1 MIYDILFTKQLNI
14 NVHVYEF
21 CQGLLACILIMHM
34 PGHKMRKL
42 LQIYNEFFFSCIDQP
57 KSRSKIDIQVFKIFK
72 HKGTKSQKW
81 YMFTFV
87 ESAYN

>member
-1 MIYDILFTKQLNI
+1 MNLILSRNPSMYTYHAHARAQN
-14 NVHVYEF
+14 EE
-21 CQGLLACILIMHM
+21 M
-34 PGHKMRKL
+34 
-42 LQIYNEFFFSCIDQP
+42 QIYNGFFSSCIDQP

-87 ESAYN
+87 ESAYNWCTES